1 MATLVLG
8 LGYLGAALARDLLAG
23 GEAVVGLDNGFATDW
38 PAVEGLGADLP
49 GRFTLLRGD
58 LRDASALEEAFRA
71 AAPVRTVFLL
81 AAQASAHPQ
90 AAPPEYTEE
99 TNLRGPRLV
108 FEGALRHGRP
118 PVVYGSSFHVYGPG
132 LQGEV
137 DERRPYGALRDL
149 AHLSK
154 VYAEKLG
161 EMMALTEGVPCSPVR
176 LGIVY
181 GLGPVTKSDLRFVTA
196 PHAFCLRAIAGEPLP
211 IHPAGLHPAGY
222 VHLADAVA
230 ALRLAAGLPRPG
242 DGPTSRPTPCRRPR
256 PRWTWPAWCSARP
269 GRRGTT
275 PRCAGTRPEAPA
287 GEEDTTGTAG
297 GQAFTVRS
305 VLDGAGWRPTGT
317 LAAALP
323 QIFAHYAAGLP
334 GNERRAGR
342 GRAHE
347 RSRAGVPAHPAQ
359 GPPSAAAAGRPS
371 GPAGAGRDG
380 AVHPRGGRDRRRLA
394 GDPQRAHRR
403 GSRSRTRLRGSWRGR
418 CGRWTGSCS
427 GSAAT
432 PPWTAS

>member
-1 MATLVLG
+1 VATLILG

-38 PAVEGLGADLP
+38 PAVEGLGAGLP

-58 LRDASALEEAFRA
+58 LRDTTSLEAAFRA
-71 AAPVRTVFLL
+71 AAPVGTVFLL

-132 LQGEV
+132 LRGEV
-137 DERRPYGALRDL
+137 DERRPYGAQRDL

-161 EMMALTEGVPCSPVR
+161 EMMAGTEGVPCSPVR

-211 IHPAGLHPAGY
+211 IHPAGLQPAGY

-230 ALRLAAGLPRPG
+230 ALRLAAALPTRERPYVPANAVAETASALEVARLVQRIAWAAG
-242 DGPTSRPTPCRRPR
+242 HDATLRLHTPGP
-256 PRWTWPAWCSARP
+256 
-269 GRRGTT
+269 
-275 PRCAGTRPEAPA
+275 PEAPEA
-287 GEEDTTGTAG
+287 PEGADGTPG

-305 VLDGAGWRPTGT
+305 VLDGVGWHPVGR
-317 LAAALP
+317 LAEDLP
-323 QIFAHYAAGLP
+323 RIFAHYAAGQGL
-334 GNERRAGR
+334 RRD
-342 GRAHE
+342 
-347 RSRAGVPAHPAQ
+347 AQ
-359 GPPSAAAAGRPS
+359 GASRP
-371 GPAGAGRDG
+371 
-380 AVHPRGGRDRRRLA
+380 
-394 GDPQRAHRR
+394 
-403 GSRSRTRLRGSWRGR
+403 
-418 CGRWTGSCS
+418 
-427 GSAAT
+427 
-432 PPWTAS
+432 

>member
-1 MATLVLG
+1 VATLILG
-8 LGYLGAALARDLLAG
+8 LGYLGAALARDLLAE

-38 PAVEGLGADLP
+38 PAVEGLGATLP
-49 GRFTLLRGD
+49 GRYTLIRGD
-58 LRDASALEEAFRA
+58 VRDAAALEDAFRA
-71 AAPVRTVFLL
+71 AAPVRTLFLL

-132 LQGEV
+132 LRGEV

-161 EMMALTEGVPCSPVR
+161 EMMARTEGLPCSPVR

-196 PHAFCLRAIAGEPLP
+196 PHAFSLRAIAGEPLP
-211 IHPAGLHPAGY
+211 IHPAGLGPAGY
-222 VHLADAVA
+222 IHLPDAVA
-230 ALRLAAGLPRPG
+230 ALRLAAGLPSRETPYVPANAVSETASALDVARLVQRAAWAAGYDATLRLHTPETPATGG
-242 DGPTSRPTPCRRPR
+242 DKTV
-256 PRWTWPAWCSARP
+256 
-269 GRRGTT
+269 
-275 PRCAGTRPEAPA
+275 
-287 GEEDTTGTAG
+287 G

-317 LAAALP
+317 LAGALP
-323 QIFAHYAAGLP
+323 QIFAHYAAGKP
-334 GNERRAGR
+334 GAPGAPERAER
-342 GRAHE
+342 G
-347 RSRAGVPAHPAQ
+347 Q
-359 GPPSAAAAGRPS
+359 DGP
-371 GPAGAGRDG
+371 
-380 AVHPRGGRDRRRLA
+380 
-394 GDPQRAHRR
+394 
-403 GSRSRTRLRGSWRGR
+403 
-418 CGRWTGSCS
+418 
-427 GSAAT
+427 
-432 PPWTAS
+432 

>member
-38 PAVEGLGADLP
+38 PAVEGLGAGLP
-49 GRFTLLRGD
+49 GRFTPLQGD
-58 LRDASALEEAFRA
+58 LRDTSALEEAFRA
-71 AAPVRTVFLL
+71 AAPVRSVFLL

-137 DERRPYGALRDL
+137 DEGRPYGALRDL

-230 ALRLAAGLPRPG
+230 ALRLGAGLPTPERPYVPANAVSETASALDVARLVQRTAWEAG
-242 DGPTSRPTPCRRPR
+242 YDATLRRHTPQ
-256 PRWTWPAWCSARP
+256 
-269 GRRGTT
+269 
-275 PRCAGTRPEAPA
+275 APA

-297 GQAFTVRS
+297 RQAFTVRS

-323 QIFAHYAAGLP
+323 RIFAHYAAGQP
-334 GNERRAGR
+334 GQPGR
-342 GRAHE
+342 GP
-347 RSRAGVPAHPAQ
+347 G
-359 GPPSAAAAGRPS
+359 GP
-371 GPAGAGRDG
+371 
-380 AVHPRGGRDRRRLA
+380 
-394 GDPQRAHRR
+394 
-403 GSRSRTRLRGSWRGR
+403 
-418 CGRWTGSCS
+418 
-427 GSAAT
+427 
-432 PPWTAS
+432 